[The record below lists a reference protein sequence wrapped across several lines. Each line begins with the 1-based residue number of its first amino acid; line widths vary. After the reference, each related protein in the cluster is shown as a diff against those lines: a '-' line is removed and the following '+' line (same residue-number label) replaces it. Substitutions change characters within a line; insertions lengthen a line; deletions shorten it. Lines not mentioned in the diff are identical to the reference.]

1 MAVNFFDNCTVWPR
15 TFKFIRKKFDNCT
28 VWLFD
33 NCTVRLFD
41 NCTVVFFDNFPVPQQ
56 TEHPDFLIYVL
67 DCTAKATRA
76 RIKVSTSF

>member
-41 NCTVVFFDNFPVPQQ
+41 NCTVVFFDNFPVPPPEGLRAPELPGVNPGGRPQ
-56 TEHPDFLIYVL
+56 ESGGDS
-67 DCTAKATRA
+67 KA
-76 RIKVSTSF
+76 I

>member
-41 NCTVVFFDNFPVPQQ
+41 NCTVVFFDNFPVPRKKWGVVVFSVGL
-56 TEHPDFLIYVL
+56 PRGFCL
-67 DCTAKATRA
+67 
-76 RIKVSTSF
+76 